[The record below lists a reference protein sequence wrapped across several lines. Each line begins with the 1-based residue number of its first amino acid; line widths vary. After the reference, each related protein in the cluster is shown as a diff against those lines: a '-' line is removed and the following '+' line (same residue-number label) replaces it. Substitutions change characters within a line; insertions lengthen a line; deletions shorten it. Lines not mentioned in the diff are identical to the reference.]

1 MKEKILLGI
10 FDDHAFFVKGLT
22 DFLDKHQDLISVLF
36 IAHTKEDL
44 LKQLELQIPDV
55 LIMDVL
61 APDVTGLELYVET
74 LKKYKTLK
82 ILSYTSL
89 RSVILVESLLGLG
102 VKGYVNKNQPPED
115 LLLGIKDVNLG
126 LIAVPHMY
134 KDLVPEGQQTVKN
147 IFTEREFEIMQ
158 QLAKGDKAEKIAQ
171 ELNVS
176 LRTIENLKATLFKK
190 LGVKS
195 AAELIIVATR
205 LGYLS

>member
-1 MKEKILLGI
+1 MEKKIRLGI

-22 DFLDKHQDLISVLF
+22 DFLDNHRDLISVLF
-36 IAHTKEDL
+36 IAHTREEL

-55 LIMDVL
+55 MMMDLL

-89 RSVILVESLLGLG
+89 RSVILVENLLELG

-115 LLLGIKDVNLG
+115 LLQGIQAVSSG
-126 LIAVPHMY
+126 LITVPHIY
-134 KDLVPEGQQTVKN
+134 KDLIPEEQRIVKN
-147 IFTEREFEIMQ
+147 VFTEREFEIL
-158 QLAKGDKAEKIAQ
+158 QLLARGDKAEKIAQ

-205 LGYLS
+205 LGFLS

>member
-1 MKEKILLGI
+1 MEKKIRLGI

-22 DFLDKHQDLISVLF
+22 DFLDKHKDLISVLF
-36 IAHTKEDL
+36 IAHTREDL
-44 LKQLELQIPDV
+44 LKQLELQLPDV
-55 LIMDVL
+55 MLMDVL

-74 LKKYKTLK
+74 LKKHKTLR

-89 RSVILVESLLGLG
+89 RSVILVENLLELG

-115 LLLGIKDVNLG
+115 LLQGIRDVGAG
-126 LIAVPHMY
+126 LITVPHIY
-134 KDLVPEGQQTVKN
+134 KDLIPEGQRTVKN

-158 QLAKGDKAEKIAQ
+158 LLAKGDKAEKIAG